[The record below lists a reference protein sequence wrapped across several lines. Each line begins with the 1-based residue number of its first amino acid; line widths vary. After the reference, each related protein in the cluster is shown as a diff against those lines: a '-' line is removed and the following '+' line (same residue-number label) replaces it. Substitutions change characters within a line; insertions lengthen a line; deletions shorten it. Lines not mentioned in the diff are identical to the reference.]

1 MKINYRPEID
11 GLRAIAVLSVIFYHA
26 RLNIFDYNFFN
37 GGYFGVD
44 IFFVISGYLITSIIY
59 KELYF
64 KKSFSFF
71 AFYQRRIRRI
81 LPALLC
87 VFIVT
92 IPFAWIYI
100 LPNRFI
106 EYSESILYALGF
118 SSNFY
123 FYYSGLEYA
132 SENALLKPF
141 LHTWSLSIE
150 EQFYI
155 IFPIIL
161 YFSFKYLH
169 KYTFIILVILFIIS
183 FLLSYYGSINFA
195 SLNFYLLP
203 TRAWELLAGSL
214 LAYIEINSGHRS
226 KNKLLN
232 IIFPFFG
239 LFLIIFSVYY
249 FDDKIINPSFYTLV
263 PVIGVMLIIWFSNSN
278 DITTKILSFKPLVGI
293 GLISYSL
300 YLIHYPV
307 FAFARINLGKSP
319 MWKDTVLTHYDKI
332 ELIFLIIIL
341 STISYLFVERPFR
354 NKNFRFKYVFL
365 ITSITIILILFFNLS
380 NIYNKGY
387 QNRLPEV
394 IADSMNVTPT
404 FEMLLDDKSK
414 KCINNTCF
422 FNTQREKKIVL
433 FGDSHAGSLSFG
445 LKEYFD
451 NSEYQFVTKFNNCF
465 NFRGI
470 DQIHRRTKRIHPN
483 CNIEKS
489 NIDKIF
495 FDKTFDSTIIIV
507 GRFPAFLSNM
517 GFNNLE
523 GGVERDWDGDIKLRY
538 PFKKSEI
545 IDSFNNFVESL
556 LKNNNKI
563 ILVYPIPEVGFEPAK
578 EILKMYIDN
587 PNKYLNGGFNYM
599 HNTSYD
605 VYKKRTKKTFE
616 LFDNIKSDNISR
628 VYPHKLFCD
637 NFVKGRCITH
647 DDNNIFYCDND
658 HPSLAGAEKINNL
671 ILDKINNL
679 KE

>member
-1 MKINYRPEID
+1 MRLNYRPEID

-26 RLNIFDYNFFN
+26 RLNILDYNFFK
-37 GGYFGVD
+37 GGYLGVD
-44 IFFVISGYLITSIIY
+44 IFFVISGYLITSIIF

-64 KKSFSFF
+64 KKTFSIFY
-71 AFYQRRIRRI
+71 FYQRRIRRI
-81 LPALLC
+81 LPALLL

-92 IPFAWIYI
+92 IPFAWIYL

-106 EYSESILYALGF
+106 EYSESILYTLGF
-118 SSNFY
+118 TSNFY

-155 IFPIIL
+155 FFPIIFL
-161 YFSFKYLH
+161 LSFKYLN
-169 KYTFIILVILFIIS
+169 KYIFVILLILFFSS
-183 FLLSYYGSINFA
+183 FLLSFYGSINFA
-195 SLNFYLLP
+195 TLNFYLLP

-214 LAYIEINSGHRS
+214 LAYFEIKLGHRS

-232 IIFPFFG
+232 ITFPFVG
-239 LFLIIFSVYY
+239 LFLIFFSIYY
-249 FDDKIINPSFYTLV
+249 FDDKILNASFYTLV
-263 PVIGVMLIIWFSNSN
+263 PVLGVMFIIWFCDN
-278 DITTKILSFKPLVGI
+278 DEIVTKLLSFKPLVGI

-319 MWKDTVLTHYDKI
+319 MWNDTVLTQYDKI
-332 ELIFLIIIL
+332 ELILLIIIL

-354 NKNFRFKYVFL
+354 NKNIKFKFIFL
-365 ITSITIILILFFNLS
+365 IILITFLFIFLFNLS
-380 NIYNKGY
+380 SILNKGY
-387 QNRLPEV
+387 KNRLPEV
-394 IADSMNVTPT
+394 ISNSINVVPT

-414 KCINNTCF
+414 KCINNTCY
-422 FNTQREKKIVL
+422 FNKQRDKKIIL
-433 FGDSHAGSLSFG
+433 FGDSHAGSLSYG
-445 LKEYFD
+445 LKENFD
-451 NSEYQFVTKFNNCF
+451 NSEYQLITKFNNCF

-470 DQIHRRTKRIHPN
+470 NQIHRKTKKIHPN

-489 NIDKIF
+489 NIDTIF
-495 FDKTFDSTIIIV
+495 FDQTYNSIIIIV
-507 GRFPAFLSNM
+507 GRFPAFLSNL
-517 GFNNLE
+517 GFNNME
-523 GGVERDWDGDIKLRY
+523 GGIEKDWDGDIKLRY

-545 IDSFNNFVESL
+545 IYSFNNFIESL

-578 EILKMYIDN
+578 EIMKMYIDD
-587 PNKYLNGGFNYM
+587 PTKFLNNGFNYM

-616 LFDNIKSDNISR
+616 LFDNIESQNISR

-647 DDNNIFYCDND
+647 DDKNIFYCDND
-658 HPSLAGAEKINNL
+658 HPSLKGADMINNL
-671 ILDKINNL
+671 IINKINNI
-679 KE
+679 K